1 MATERESANA
11 TADLLQS
18 NSTANQRDL
27 PTPGQILR
35 ATRIQGGYDRDEAAR
50 AANLGVSIVMAL
62 EADDFA
68 TLGLPVYAR
77 GYYRR
82 YAKVIRC
89 DADTVLSAYERMT
102 DNPSPVP
109 QIAQRPSIPYGG
121 SSFLQKYLPVLAM
134 IVVGLV
140 VAYLFL
146 GTADED
152 AAEPAV
158 ESESGRPALAG
169 NAQESSPGA
178 SEPTLAPL
186 PDPRRMVEVDMQA
199 ALRDGERTSGDF
211 ASRQGTAAQKA
222 GDPAS
227 SQSNV
232 PQVPPNRLEIMT
244 GPQAAWIE
252 VIDALGE
259 KLAYRVV
266 NPGETLVLD
275 GDPPYSINLG
285 MAHTL
290 TVRYGGQPVNL
301 QPVTDSA
308 SRARGTI
315 AANGELLPR

>member
-1 MATERESANA
+1 MATEREPDNA
-11 TADLLQS
+11 TADLLQP
-18 NSTANQRDL
+18 NPAANQREL

-89 DADTVLSAYERMT
+89 DADAVLSAYERMT

-109 QIAQRPSIPYGG
+109 QIAQRPSIPYGR
-121 SSFLQKYLPVLAM
+121 SSSLQRYLPVLAL

-140 VAYLFL
+140 VAYLFISA
-146 GTADED
+146 ADKN
-152 AAEPAV
+152 ATEPAP
-158 ESESGRPALAG
+158 ERDNDRLARSGD
-169 NAQESSPGA
+169 AQESTPG
-178 SEPTLAPL
+178 SIKPTLAPL

-199 ALRDGERTSGDF
+199 ALQNEGS
-211 ASRQGTAAQKA
+211 ASSDIASQSGTAARETS
-222 GDPAS
+222 DPAS
-227 SQSNV
+227 LQRNV
-232 PQVPPNRLEIMT
+232 PRVPPNRLEIMT

-252 VIDALGE
+252 VLDALGE

-290 TVRYGGQPVNL
+290 TVRYGGQLMNL
-301 QPVTDSA
+301 QPITDSA